1 MARKEMREKEKER
14 KMREK
19 EKERKEMRENEKRK
33 EVRIH
38 EDLHAKHES
47 TVGQGPMQW
56 RTVL

>member
-47 TVGQGPMQW
+47 TVGQGPMQ
-56 RTVL
+56 